1 MNYKSE
7 NNGKLNYKVE
17 GGRTT
22 VMRSIWKNQE
32 IKSLCSEVK
41 WNGRE

>member
-22 VMRSIWKNQE
+22 DSDEIYLEKSGNQE
-32 IKSLCSEVK
+32 LVLGGQME
-41 WNGRE
+41 